1 MAKIVENNTNKSV
14 DGTQIFKKDYTCSN
28 EKSKLEIEFNAKL
41 DEKLRFLDEEIAKI
55 RYQHD
60 QNLALT
66 IENGNALDVNEVNNS
81 FSACEEHA
89 NKIGVLTM
97 KNENS
102 NANNLNATRSTYC
115 KKYTI
120 DDEIREFELIVHGE
134 LDEKLKE
141 IIEYYKESEN
151 LSEVDIV
158 EIVLIFAIVRCYKFN
173 YISVKSYLFKH
184 SELFRDIDIYSDLI
198 DVVEDKKHLIN
209 VDDIKYQNFWIKTEY
224 VDNEKERNLKVSK
237 SQIDGILSISL
248 NVAGQ
253 LLEHVEDCMSV
264 YNKDFSW
271 NTEESLERMVRVG
284 INRVHDTLIECCNT
298 DELLENDIFAY
309 DHE

>member
-1 MAKIVENNTNKSV
+1 MKTQNVNDVEAVTDVKI
-14 DGTQIFKKDYTCSN
+14 
-28 EKSKLEIEFNAKL
+28 LFNA
-41 DEKLRFLDEEIAKI
+41 
-55 RYQHD
+55 
-60 QNLALT
+60 
-66 IENGNALDVNEVNNS
+66 
-81 FSACEEHA
+81 CEHA
-89 NKIGVLTM
+89 NTFGALNM
-97 KNENS
+97 NNS
-102 NANNLNATRSTYC
+102 NVNVVNGVYR
-115 KKYTI
+115 KEYTHG
-120 DDEIREFELIVHGE
+120 DEIREFELIVHGE

-151 LSEVDIV
+151 LSEIDIV

-209 VDDIKYQNFWIKTEY
+209 VDDIKYKDFWIKTECI
-224 VDNEKERNLKVSK
+224 NSEKERKLKVFS
-237 SQIDGILSISL
+237 SRIDGILSISL
-248 NVAGQ
+248 NVVGQ
-253 LLEHVEDCMSV
+253 LLEHTEDCMSV
-264 YNKDFSW
+264 YNQDFGW

-284 INRVHDTLIECCNT
+284 INRVHDLLIECCDI